1 VGALVF
7 TAWNVTLYRN
17 NLTLY
22 RRTNDITEQGQ
33 VTDRFTKAI
42 DQLGSDKDRLD
53 VRIGGI
59 YALERI
65 ARDSPRD
72 QPAVIEV
79 LSAYIREQ
87 SREEWL
93 VPRSEVDP
101 TLQRATRPDVQAA
114 LTVIGR
120 RDATNDRYRV
130 DLQKA
135 ELYGADLRDAY
146 LAEAFLFGAKL
157 EQASLNDANLYR
169 ANLAIAK
176 LDSADLR
183 DANLS
188 GAYLVGTDFS
198 GADLTGADLSVA
210 NLFRASLIL
219 TDLTRAHL
227 AYAKLASAHFGQT
240 ILTGADLT
248 GAELS
253 DSDLSDSDLSDSDL
267 SDSDLSD
274 SDLTDAKWPAQ
285 ASVPEGWMRDT
296 STGRLQRASTESG
309 PDTSLP
315 GQLLSA
321 ACPTSSWPGT

>member
-1 VGALVF
+1 M
-7 TAWNVTLYRN
+7 YRN

-22 RRTNDITEQGQ
+22 RRTNEITEQGQ

-42 DQLGSDKDRLD
+42 EQLGSDKDRLD
-53 VRIGGI
+53 VRIGGM

-79 LSAYIREQ
+79 LSAYIREH

-93 VPRSEVDP
+93 VPRSDEDP
-101 TLQRATRPDVQAA
+101 TLERATRPDIQAA

-120 RDATNDRYRV
+120 RDATNDRYPV

-135 ELYGADLRDAY
+135 ELYGADLRDAH
-146 LAEAFLFGAKL
+146 LARAKLFDAKL
-157 EQASLNDANLYR
+157 EQADLRDADLFQ

-183 DANLS
+183 GADLR

-198 GADLTGADLSVA
+198 GADLTGADLSAA
-210 NLFRASLIL
+210 NLYRASLIV

-227 AYAKLASAHFGQT
+227 AYAELAGAHFGQT

-248 GAELS
+248 GSGLG
-253 DSDLSDSDLSDSDL
+253 
-267 SDSDLSD
+267 DSDLSD
-274 SDLTDAKWPAQ
+274 SDLTDAKWPGATP
-285 ASVPEGWMRDT
+285 VPEGWT
-296 STGRLQRASTESG
+296 LYEGSGRLRRAGTDPG
-309 PDTSLP
+309 PAEA
-315 GQLLSA
+315 G
-321 ACPTSSWPGT
+321 